1 MGGSNMS
8 PTCASLIFLA
18 SIIVL
23 ASAGHN
29 KDAHSSEAVVP
40 EDTSLEGTFSD
51 MAKNVTKNSTHTTAK
66 NKPAAKKAIAKK
78 TTAKKKTTAPSMK
91 APSSHNLTMTS
102 SAAKKVAKI
111 EKKAA
116 KKEKKKEKKAA
127 KKEAK
132 KEKKAAKK
140 AKKDMKKTAK
150 KEKKELKE
158 AGSNVPASNST
169 TPAKVHLNSTGKS
182 SSKSASPAMSSAER
196 TFIKKFAA
204 AKMAHLKAKTAS
216 KSFSVQGHELA
227 TIAAAE

>member
-1 MGGSNMS
+1 
-8 PTCASLIFLA
+8 
-18 SIIVL
+18 
-23 ASAGHN
+23 
-29 KDAHSSEAVVP
+29 
-40 EDTSLEGTFSD
+40 
-51 MAKNVTKNSTHTTAK
+51 
-66 NKPAAKKAIAKK
+66 
-78 TTAKKKTTAPSMK
+78 
-91 APSSHNLTMTS
+91 MTS

-127 KKEAK
+127 KKEA
-132 KEKKAAKK
+132 
-140 AKKDMKKTAK
+140 KKTAK

-216 KSFSVQGHELA
+216 
-227 TIAAAE
+227 